1 MYYAKVLMKMS
12 LGIFLLA
19 GLTLFFPHPAEAHTP
34 GEDIPVAFLH
44 IAASIMHLT
53 SFAVMGIMCELYRC
67 YDGSGVYG
75 WTFIAPFALLLSHA
89 HVPFQSGNGL
99 IFAMGFAAAG
109 YFIAILF
116 AWCFSPV
123 IKRFLG
129 SQQADSQG

>member
-1 MYYAKVLMKMS
+1 MKMS

-19 GLTLFFPHPAEAHTP
+19 GLTLFVPPPAEAHTP
-34 GEDIPVAFLH
+34 VGDIPVAFLH
-44 IAASIMHLT
+44 IATSILHLS

-67 YDGSGVYG
+67 YDDSGFYG
-75 WTFIAPFALLLSHA
+75 WIFIAPFALFISHA

-116 AWCFSPV
+116 AWCIRPV

-129 SQQADSQG
+129 SQQADSQR

>member
-1 MYYAKVLMKMS
+1 MKMS

-19 GLTLFFPHPAEAHTP
+19 GLTLFFPPPAEAHTP
-34 GEDIPVAFLH
+34 GEDVPVAFFH
-44 IAASIMHLT
+44 IAASILHIT

-67 YDGSGVYG
+67 YGGSSFYG
-75 WTFIAPFALLLSHA
+75 WTSIAPFTLLLSHA

-116 AWCFSPV
+116 AWFFRPV

-129 SQQADSQG
+129 SQQADSQR